1 MPDFAP
7 DFTPRYRVRYI
18 SAGINHVAMLRGYRG
33 EPSADTSNRART
45 VLAGV
50 FDTFESVLPDD
61 FAWLSAEYIPEDTNI
76 GSPDAV
82 PATVVGLADAAL
94 FSTQDRI
101 SSLGFVGRSA
111 STPVRL
117 FMFGVQ
123 VTPDVASPST
133 LDDWR
138 LTSAESAGVAAAV
151 ALLNSSAIPAN
162 NNMPAS
168 WALYANLKVNDYWLK
183 RARRGSL

>member
-1 MPDFAP
+1 
-7 DFTPRYRVRYI
+7 
-18 SAGINHVAMLRGYRG
+18 
-33 EPSADTSNRART
+33 
-45 VLAGV
+45 
-50 FDTFESVLPDD
+50 
-61 FAWLSAEYIPEDTNI
+61 
-76 GSPDAV
+76 
-82 PATVVGLADAAL
+82 
-94 FSTQDRI
+94 
-101 SSLGFVGRSA
+101 
-111 STPVRL
+111 
-117 FMFGVQ
+117 MFGVQ